1 MSVMNE
7 GKKMRVLSIRER
19 QIRKGLIILAFVGPA
34 IVGLLLFQYWPLL
47 NALRNSFYNLTLL
60 NPERATF
67 AGFDNYLKLLHDPH
81 FLISIKNTFLFA
93 AIKVFIQIPIAMMLA
108 LVCRREIRGIGL
120 LRTAAFAPVVTA
132 MATVSVLWNMMYHP
146 ENGLLNSIL
155 PLLGIAR
162 QPFITSAT
170 QALPS
175 IVIMTIW
182 KDAGFTMLIL
192 LGGLQ
197 GIPEDYYQAAAVDGA
212 NWFGQLRY
220 ITLPLIKRTM
230 LYAVILT
237 TIDSFRVFTPI
248 YIMTKGGPEY
258 TTTTT
263 VYYIYE
269 SAFKYLSMGYA
280 SAIAVILMLIM
291 IIVALVQARLLRTE
305 FQY

>member
-93 AIKVFIQIPIAMMLA
+93 AI
-108 LVCRREIRGIGL
+108 
-120 LRTAAFAPVVTA
+120 
-132 MATVSVLWNMMYHP
+132 MMYHP